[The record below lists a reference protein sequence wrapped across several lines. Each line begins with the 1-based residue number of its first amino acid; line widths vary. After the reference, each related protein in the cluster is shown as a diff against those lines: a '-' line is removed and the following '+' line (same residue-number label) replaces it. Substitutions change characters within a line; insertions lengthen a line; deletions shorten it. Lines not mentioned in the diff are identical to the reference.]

1 MPGDLSSAIAVGGL
15 ALLRAVDLK
24 ERERRHTGRKR
35 LHHHQRARDGG
46 GVPGKEVPR
55 RVADEGDLAP
65 GSDDLDRTAR
75 ARPLRPPHAG
85 TITVQHEVE
94 TEAPMVPVKMADGV
108 APSYRWGIHPP
119 KGQRHVLAHDVVE
132 AVQISAGQMYPA
144 HPRCQVLDRRDLEL
158 PGSRLSQHDS
168 SLS

>member
-1 MPGDLSSAIAVGGL
+1 MPGELAAATAGGGL

-35 LHHHQRARDGG
+35 LHHRQRARDGG

-65 GSDDLDRTAR
+65 GPDDLDRIAR

-119 KGQRHVLAHDVVE
+119 KGQRHVLAREGVE
-132 AVQISAGQMYPA
+132 AAPAGA
-144 HPRCQVLDRRDLEL
+144 
-158 PGSRLSQHDS
+158 
-168 SLS
+168 